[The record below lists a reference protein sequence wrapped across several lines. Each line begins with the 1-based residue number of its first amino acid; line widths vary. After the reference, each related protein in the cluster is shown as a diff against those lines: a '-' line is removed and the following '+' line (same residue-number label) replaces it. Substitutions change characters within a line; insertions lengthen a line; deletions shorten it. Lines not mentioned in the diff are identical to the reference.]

1 MDFQYPSQ
9 FESSVKCFPVAIAAD
24 ENVLLISES
33 RIDLYDLFII
43 AGIANLSDMFPLVCG
58 AGGGS
63 DRKVEAEGQTRG
75 RYRHRAHP
83 GGGRR
88 QPRVTRLLYQTVLH
102 RSQG

>member
-1 MDFQYPSQ
+1 
-9 FESSVKCFPVAIAAD
+9 
-24 ENVLLISES
+24 
-33 RIDLYDLFII
+33 
-43 AGIANLSDMFPLVCG
+43 MFPLVCG

-75 RYRHRAHP
+75 RYRRRAHP

-88 QPRVTRLLYQTVLH
+88 QPRVTRLLYQTPLH